1 MNTVC
6 PAQIHGQLAG
16 YCSVNTSNIEGSI
29 FICILHMQIRYV
41 PMNVPPTGR
50 LLQKY
55 EKYMRKYS
63 LGSLNK

>member
-29 FICILHMQIRYV
+29 FIYTPHANTVRSDECVARRPTTMEIR
-41 PMNVPPTGR
+41 R
-50 LLQKY
+50 IY
-55 EKYMRKYS
+55 EKNT
-63 LGSLNK
+63 LLVH